1 MMHLKSWIVKGD
13 NKEMSELFLAT
24 RHVDLLLPAVGN
36 KNIYDSDEEA
46 GPTKERAGAAVI
58 DV

>member
-1 MMHLKSWIVKGD
+1 MSGAII
-13 NKEMSELFLAT
+13 EMSELLLAT

-36 KNIYDSDEEA
+36 RNMSDSDEEA